1 MKKYV
6 TEFLMRG
13 TLSAWGGPIV
23 LAIVYYLLG
32 VFGVVESFSTNEI
45 VSGIFSVTFLAFAVG
60 GITMIYTIERLPL
73 IFAILIHGCA
83 LYLIYIA
90 IYLVN
95 GWLASEK
102 NAILIFT
109 GIFVVGYVIIWLCIY
124 AITKFQADKMNKKL
138 KERD

>member
-6 TEFLMRG
+6 TDFLMRG
-13 TLSAWGGPIV
+13 VLAAGGGPIV
-23 LAIVYYLLG
+23 LAIVYYILG
-32 VFGVVESFSTNEI
+32 ALGVVESFSTNE
-45 VSGIFSVTFLAFAVG
+45 VVLGIFSVTLLAFLVG
-60 GITMIYTIERLPL
+60 GITMIYNIERLPL
-73 IFAILIHGCA
+73 VFAILIHGCA

-109 GIFVVGYVIIWLCIY
+109 GIFVVGYAIIWLCIY
-124 AITKFQADKMNKKL
+124 AVTKFQADKMNKKL
-138 KERD
+138 RERD